1 MKGVIKELLM
11 EFYQCNSKMK
21 PERLVF
27 YRDGVSEGQFEAVQR
42 LEIPQASPRCH
53 SIDATLSRAAAT
65 LLSCHVSGHGSAR
78 SPACDLAACLV
89 LGAWSPRHWPCLRN
103 IPSPIKTVVR

>member
-1 MKGVIKELLM
+1 MPQHAFVLSTFCERALRFGVQDMKGVIKELLM

-42 LEIPQASPRCH
+42 LEIPQVPRGAGLQQCSVS
-53 SIDATLSRAAAT
+53 SIRTAQSSSGRGAT
-65 LLSCHVSGHGSAR
+65 
-78 SPACDLAACLV
+78 
-89 LGAWSPRHWPCLRN
+89 W
-103 IPSPIKTVVR
+103 